1 MNTPQQPNDPPVE
14 PNKVDPDPASPMQNG
29 IPEGTKQD
37 EATALPNSDRQKS
50 ETVGSN
56 GD

>member
-1 MNTPQQPNDPPVE
+1 MNTPQQPNNPPVE